1 MQAIKFMKL
10 DLTLLRSWGKFF
22 VIIPVIMLIFSINMQ
37 VAFALNYLFFFL
49 MLISVTPF
57 SYETV
62 ENCQKLYY
70 TLPGKISDMVMGRYL
85 FLLLSVA
92 ALLAFDTV
100 TISILISMDMIPMI
114 DIITIL
120 MSIVVGVLL
129 CLIQYP
135 VYYKYGYQKG
145 KLSSML
151 IYMIPAFIV
160 FLLPS
165 VISEQGAAASKALQ
179 VIEFLSRYPI
189 IIAGIIIAIVVLA
202 AWISYSLSV
211 SICKK
216 KEI

>member
-100 TISILISMDMIPMI
+100 TISILSSMDMIPLI

-165 VISEQGAAASKALQ
+165 VLTEQATASKALE
-179 VIEFLSRYPI
+179 VLEFLSTYPI
-189 IIAGIIIAIVVLA
+189 IIAAIVIAIVVLA
-202 AWISYSLSV
+202 GWISYSLSV
-211 SICKK
+211 GICKK

>member
-70 TLPGKISDMVMGRYL
+70 TLPGKISDMVIGRYL

-165 VISEQGAAASKALQ
+165 VLTEQATASKALE
-179 VIEFLSRYPI
+179 VLEFLSTYPI
-189 IIAGIIIAIVVLA
+189 IIAAIVIAIVVLA
-202 AWISYSLSV
+202 GWISYSLSV
-211 SICKK
+211 GICKK

>member
-85 FLLLSVA
+85 FLLLSVV

-100 TISILISMDMIPMI
+100 TISILSSMDMIPLI

-165 VISEQGAAASKALQ
+165 VLAEQATASKALE
-179 VIEFLSRYPI
+179 VLEFLSTYPI
-189 IIAGIIIAIVVLA
+189 IIAAIIIAIVVLA
-202 AWISYSLSV
+202 VWISYSLSV
-211 SICKK
+211 GICKK

>member
-37 VAFALNYLFFFL
+37 IAFALNYLFFFL

-100 TISILISMDMIPMI
+100 TISILSSMDMIPLI

-165 VISEQGAAASKALQ
+165 VLAEQATASKALE
-179 VIEFLSRYPI
+179 VLEFLSTYPI
-189 IIAGIIIAIVVLA
+189 IIAAIIIAIVVLA
-202 AWISYSLSV
+202 VWISYSLSV
-211 SICKK
+211 GICKK

>member
-10 DLTLLRSWGKFF
+10 DLTLLKSWGKFF
-22 VIIPVIMLIFSINMQ
+22 IIIPIIMLIFAINMQ
-37 VAFALNYLFFFL
+37 IAFALNYLFFFL

-62 ENCQKLYY
+62 ENCQKLFYS
-70 TLPGKISDMVMGRYL
+70 LPGKTSDMVMGRYL
-85 FLLLSVA
+85 FLFLSVA
-92 ALLAFDTV
+92 ALLVFDTA
-100 TISILISMDMIPMI
+100 TISILVSMDMISMI
-114 DIITIL
+114 DIITVL
-120 MSIVVGVLL
+120 VSIVVGILL

-165 VISEQGAAASKALQ
+165 VISEQGAASKVLQ

>member
-165 VISEQGAAASKALQ
+165 VLTEQATASKALE
-179 VIEFLSRYPI
+179 VLEFLSTYPI
-189 IIAGIIIAIVVLA
+189 IIAAIVIAIVVLA
-202 AWISYSLSV
+202 GWISYSLSV
-211 SICKK
+211 GICKK

>member
-114 DIITIL
+114 DIIIIL

-165 VISEQGAAASKALQ
+165 VLTEQATASKALE
-179 VIEFLSRYPI
+179 VLEFLSTYPI
-189 IIAGIIIAIVVLA
+189 IIAAIVIAIVVLA
-202 AWISYSLSV
+202 GWISYSLSV
-211 SICKK
+211 GICKK

>member
-37 VAFALNYLFFFL
+37 IAFALNYLFFFL

-100 TISILISMDMIPMI
+100 TISILSSMDMILLI

-165 VISEQGAAASKALQ
+165 VLAEQATASKALE
-179 VIEFLSRYPI
+179 VLEFLLTYPI
-189 IIAGIIIAIVVLA
+189 IIAAIVIAIVVLA
-202 AWISYSLSV
+202 GWISYSLSV
-211 SICKK
+211 GICKK

>member
-100 TISILISMDMIPMI
+100 TISILSSMDMIPLI

-165 VISEQGAAASKALQ
+165 VLAEQATASKALE
-179 VIEFLSRYPI
+179 VLEFLSTYPI
-189 IIAGIIIAIVVLA
+189 IIAAIIIAIVVLA
-202 AWISYSLSV
+202 VWISYSLSV
-211 SICKK
+211 GICKK